1 MSYLLTMQDAQGVLS
16 KLFYDPHTSELRD
29 EDGASVFSG
38 QPDKTWPE
46 VHRVSP
52 EQPGSKS
59 NAPATLKIQLGLKC
73 NYSCSYCLQ
82 SSGIEDASVSSLADT
97 HEFLNN
103 LDSWLH
109 GAPQKIQFWGGEPFV
124 YWAHLKQLVPVL
136 REKFPEASFSV
147 LTNGSLIDLEK
158 IAFIEK
164 YDITVRISHD
174 AMAQD
179 MRGPDP
185 FDQPGQTEIF
195 KELWR
200 VRGDKF
206 GFNSVITSRNSDVS
220 AIAAWFEKK
229 MGGPVSVSFEGVVH
243 SYDMQTRDNQAD
255 WSAEQYNQMQ
265 HHVIK
270 ALINGSDIGKNS
282 VLGTKAQL
290 FLSSLKE
297 KRPSSSLG
305 QKCNMDRPDQL
316 AVDLK
321 GNVTTCQNVGAAGK
335 HGIGHVNE
343 LAAVALDTSWHW
355 SHRENCSHCP
365 MLQLCKGACM
375 YNEGDD
381 FTLSCENEFHFNWAI
396 MTGALY
402 WATGKLMVGIEGDIR
417 RPVRRKIIPLTAIAA

>member
-1 MSYLLTMQDAQGVLS
+1 MPYHLTMQDANGELS
-16 KLFYDPHTSELRD
+16 KLLYDPHTSELLN
-29 EDGASVFSG
+29 ETGGPVFI
-38 QPDKTWPE
+38 PVEEKIWP
-46 VHRVSP
+46 RADRISP
-52 EQPGSKS
+52 QQPGKKS

-82 SSGIEDASVSSLADT
+82 ASGIEDASVSGLADT
-97 HEFLNN
+97 REFLDN

-136 REKFPEASFSV
+136 RKKFPDASFSI
-147 LTNGSLIDLEK
+147 LTNGSLIDHEK
-158 IAFIEK
+158 IAFIDQ
-164 YDITVRISHD
+164 YDITVRVSHD
-174 AMAQD
+174 AMAQHL
-179 MRGPDP
+179 RGPDP
-185 FDQPGQTEIF
+185 FDQPGQVEIF

-220 AIAAWFEKK
+220 AIAAWFSEK
-229 MGGPVSVSFEGVVH
+229 MAGPVSVSFEGVVH

-255 WSAEQYNQMQ
+255 WTPEQYSQMQ

-270 ALINGSDIGKNS
+270 ALINGSTVGQDS
-282 VLGTKAQL
+282 VLGLKAKL
-290 FLSSLKE
+290 FLASLRE
-297 KRPSSSLG
+297 RRPSSSLG
-305 QKCNMDRPDQL
+305 QKCNMDRADQL

-321 GNVTTCQNVGAAGK
+321 GNVTTCQNVGASGK
-335 HGIGHVNE
+335 HGIGHVSDM
-343 LAAVALDTSWHW
+343 ASVSLDTAWHW
-355 SHRENCSHCP
+355 SQRENCNHCP
-365 MLQLCKGACM
+365 MLQMCKGACM

-417 RPVRRKIIPLTAIAA
+417 RPVHRKVIPLRAVAA